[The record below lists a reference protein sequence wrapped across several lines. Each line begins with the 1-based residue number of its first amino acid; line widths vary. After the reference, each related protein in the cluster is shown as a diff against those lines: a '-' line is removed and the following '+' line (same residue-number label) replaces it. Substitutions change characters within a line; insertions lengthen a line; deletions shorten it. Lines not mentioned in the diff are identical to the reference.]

1 MGNGE
6 NSLLIGVVGG
16 RLGFLQLLVLFVL
29 SDLRSRIMRLE
40 SKELAKRQRVIEWA
54 FSIQF

>member
-40 SKELAKRQRVIEWA
+40 SKEMGEAAARD
-54 FSIQF
+54 

>member
-6 NSLLIGVVGG
+6 NSVLIGVVGG
-16 RLGFLQLLVLFVL
+16 TLGFLQVLVLFVL

-40 SKELAKRQRVIEWA
+40 SKQMGEAA
-54 FSIQF
+54 AGD

>member
-6 NSLLIGVVGG
+6 NSLLAVIGGT
-16 RLGFLQLLVLFVL
+16 LGFLQVLVLFVL

-40 SKELAKRQRVIEWA
+40 SKQMGEAA
-54 FSIQF
+54 AGD

>member
-6 NSLLIGVVGG
+6 NSSLIAVVGG
-16 RLGFLQLLVLFVL
+16 ALGFLQLLVLFVL

-40 SKELAKRQRVIEWA
+40 SKQMGEAA
-54 FSIQF
+54 AGD